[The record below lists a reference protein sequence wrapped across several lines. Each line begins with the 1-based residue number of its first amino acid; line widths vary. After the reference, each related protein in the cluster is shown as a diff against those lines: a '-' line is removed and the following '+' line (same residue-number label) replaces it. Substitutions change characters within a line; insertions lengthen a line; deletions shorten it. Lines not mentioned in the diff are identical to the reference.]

1 MKGNTR
7 ARSPYMSSLEDAMG
21 EDAKFKAALEL
32 TGECGGV

>member
-7 ARSPYMSSLEDAMG
+7 AGSPYMSSLEDVMG
-21 EDAKFKAALEL
+21 EDAKFKAPLEM